1 MGNVYFNGDN
11 SNRIIYEN
19 SATTYLNGLYFNG
32 IYYESGTICCLVK
45 GTSILTLNGYVNIED
60 LQKGTKV
67 YTLNEE
73 TLQIEIGEVVNHG
86 GHLETEK
93 ELYKITIE
101 ENQIGATYNHK
112 FYCKVSLENEAQWL
126 ETQNIQKGY
135 YLYSSNQGWIQIDNI
150 ETYKEEIWVYD
161 IDIEENDNYFVG
173 NLNICAHNASCK

>member
-1 MGNVYFNGDN
+1 MSVYFNGTTEEWLVRPNN
-11 SNRIIYEN
+11 SGTYGTYIVFNG
-19 SATTYLNGLYFNG
+19 TTYTTG
-32 IYYESGTICCLVK
+32 SVCCLVK
-45 GTSILTLNGYVNIED
+45 GTPILTLDGYINIED
-60 LQKGTKV
+60 LQQGDKV

-93 ELYKITIE
+93 ELYKITIK
-101 ENQIGATYNHK
+101 ENQIGATYNHR
-112 FYCKVSLENEAQWL
+112 FYCKISLESEAQWL
-126 ETQNIQKGY
+126 ETQDIQRGY

-173 NLNICAHNASCK
+173 NLNICAHNVGCK